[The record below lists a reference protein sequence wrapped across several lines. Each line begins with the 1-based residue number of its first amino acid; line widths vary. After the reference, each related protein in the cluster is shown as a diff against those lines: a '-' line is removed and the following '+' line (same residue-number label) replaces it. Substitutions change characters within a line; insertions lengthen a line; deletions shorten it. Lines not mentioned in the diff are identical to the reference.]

1 MGTHPIF
8 ESDFDCLTEM
18 SKKKGLSLEEKMQRA
33 LDYIRDS
40 KTFWHMKELEKNLP
54 KFKGITPMAVKDVI
68 QALIDDDKIMMEKV
82 GSSSYYWSFESQVQN
97 SLLKQKSRIEN
108 SLNETLAELEPLE
121 QKLKL
126 YEEDTEE
133 IDEQKVTE
141 LEETIKILQ
150 AENLKMTE
158 SLKSYSKY
166 SPEALEKMQNQEKEC
181 LAAANRWTD
190 NVWNLEKWILKRLP
204 HVSSLELR
212 KHLQLPEDL
221 DYINP

>member
-1 MGTHPIF
+1 
-8 ESDFDCLTEM
+8 
-18 SKKKGLSLEEKMQRA
+18 
-33 LDYIRDS
+33 
-40 KTFWHMKELEKNLP
+40 
-54 KFKGITPMAVKDVI
+54 
-68 QALIDDDKIMMEKV
+68 MEKV

-133 IDEQKVTE
+133 IDEQKVTGQRICMSHKNDSFQMSQFKNQNPNHFGDYFLE
-141 LEETIKILQ
+141 LEETIEVLK

-166 SPEALEKMQNQEKEC
+166 SPEALEKMQTQQVMHKIVI
-181 LAAANRWTD
+181 TI
-190 NVWNLEKWILKRLP
+190 VIPSKFIL
-204 HVSSLELR
+204 HFS
-212 KHLQLPEDL
+212 DL
-221 DYINP
+221 SKVCDVF